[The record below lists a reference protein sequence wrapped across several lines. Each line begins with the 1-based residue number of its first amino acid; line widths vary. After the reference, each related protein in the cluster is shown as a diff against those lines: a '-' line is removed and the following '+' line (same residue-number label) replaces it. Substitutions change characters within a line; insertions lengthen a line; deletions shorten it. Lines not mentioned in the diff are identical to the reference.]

1 MLLEFC
7 TLVTGHCY
15 ISIFVLT
22 LSQIEHLCSP
32 MPVMCK
38 SSTKSSTAVINNTV
52 SVSSDRGGGAGRGRD
67 RPAKRKA
74 GRGRGDGD
82 GPRRQRVN
90 LRIGTGK
97 KGRQAQRSQKR
108 GSLRRRDRT
117 AEKEA
122 KEEAAIERRTISLP
136 E

>member
-1 MLLEFC
+1 MMIFFQFHFISSHIDHLFLQCIADEFVDRANIC
-7 TLVTGHCY
+7 
-15 ISIFVLT
+15 
-22 LSQIEHLCSP
+22 
-32 MPVMCK
+32 
-38 SSTKSSTAVINNTV
+38 TV
-52 SVSSDRGGGAGRGRD
+52 SVNSDRGGGGGRGRD
-67 RPAKRKA
+67 RPAKRKG
-74 GRGRGDGD
+74 GRGRGDD
-82 GPRRQRVN
+82 DSPRRQRVN

-122 KEEAAIERRTISLP
+122 KEEAAIERRTVSLP